1 MPLGA
6 HMSVAGGLD
15 LAPVRGRAVG
25 CEVAQIFTKN
35 SNQWAAKPLAPGEV
49 ERFKRAQA
57 ETGVPVLMA
66 HDSYLINLCAE
77 GEPLARSE
85 AAFREELERCEALG
99 IPYLVTHPGAHLGAG
114 EEEGLRRM
122 AAVLDRVHA
131 ATRGFRSKV
140 LLENTAGQ
148 GSCVGY
154 RFEHLKRLFDLVRE
168 PERLGVCLDTCHTFA
183 AGYDLRTPD
192 GYRRVMDEFD
202 HVLGLERLKAF
213 HLNDSK
219 KGLGCRVDRHEHIGR
234 GEIGIEA
241 FRALLNDPRLEDR
254 PMVIE
259 TEKGEE
265 GGVDLD
271 VINLTTL
278 RRLRGETVPDP
289 VPVAAPAKKVATRQP
304 AVKKPAAKAAAKA
317 AGKPPAKLGV
327 GKAAAK
333 PPAKKALPAAAKKP
347 PVPPRGGRR
356 AAPPAGRSR

>member
-1 MPLGA
+1 
-6 HMSVAGGLD
+6 MSVAGGLD
-15 LAPVRGRAVG
+15 QAPLRGRAVG

-35 SNQWAAKPLAPGEV
+35 SNQWAAKPLAPDEI
-49 ERFKRAQA
+49 ERFKQAQA
-57 ETGVPVLMA
+57 EAGVPVLMA

-77 GEPLARSE
+77 GDLLAKSE

-131 ATRGFRSKV
+131 ATCGFRSKI

-148 GSCVGY
+148 GSCVGH

-168 PERLGVCLDTCHTFA
+168 PERLGVCFDTCHALA
-183 AGYDLRTPD
+183 AGYDLRAPE

-202 HVLGLERLKAF
+202 HLVGLERLRAF

-234 GEIGIEA
+234 GELGLEA
-241 FRALLNDPRLEDR
+241 FGALLNDPRLEDR
-254 PMVIE
+254 PMVLE
-259 TEKGEE
+259 TPKGEE

-271 VINLTTL
+271 AINLTTL
-278 RRLRGETVPDP
+278 RRLRGESVPDR
-289 VPVAAPAKKVATRQP
+289 V
-304 AVKKPAAKAAAKA
+304 PAATPAAKKAAAK
-317 AGKPPAKLGV
+317 KR
-327 GKAAAK
+327 
-333 PPAKKALPAAAKKP
+333 

-356 AAPPAGRSR
+356 ATPPAGRGR